1 MPRVSNNTERKCCV
15 REANVEDGFKVTVYP
30 ALMDLEME
38 INNIICAVKEMH
50 SRFVGDKY
58 IRQRMELCKE
68 TLLGNLVLDVAN
80 IVERQVDIVKKA
92 KEEMLAELQSK
103 YREMAVLIDKQV
115 KRVFPTAD
123 QRHDNFVQKRLE
135 DSVIE
140 YNRKAEEARLRQ
152 CEFEKKKI
160 FYRVYQKVSD
170 KFNPGEESVN
180 AADSEALSVRSD
192 VSGEPVE
199 VKFMCSERGG
209 FGRTHLV
216 SPCMPEEGENGARLV
231 NHTFSRIDQPVVNQQ
246 ILEGGTEYPCPP
258 ESQLGPNQVIPP
270 IGVTTPLPV
279 EPKSVKILEQ
289 PKPEELKSQPTFKT
303 IAQNS
308 PKFTLPNDNVW
319 KVTNLNPITKMRRVT
334 SGTTLHTFG
343 INKAEPLSTN
353 DTKKVILNCEMI
365 KSNIWIMFFYGNKP
379 TVFCEGKVIFTSEH
393 YFYSQ
398 ISEFICAN
406 SDRSVRVSPNNQ
418 SLYFLNNNKSII
430 KLTPDKSGTVET
442 PLICGIIPSDFLVE
456 ENNNVCAMDNKGT
469 LVRNSEFSINPNS
482 HKISIPEHDP
492 RLKDYLFTSMEP
504 LNDNILITA
513 YNSSLNLTAYV
524 LLSRG
529 DLAWKQTLFTAA
541 QSATI
546 RFAKVQPAEKSKIY
560 VLCGQITQS
569 LDLLLWDSGVVTLV
583 KKVVLVEP
591 VKNGVVYVHSVVGDL
606 DARLNAVVALVG
618 TQSGIRQAVI
628 PLG

>member
-123 QRHDNFVQKRLE
+123 QRHDNFVQRRLE

-199 VKFMCSERGG
+199 VKFKSNPFQVANPVATLSEQS
-209 FGRTHLV
+209 T
-216 SPCMPEEGENGARLV
+216 
-231 NHTFSRIDQPVVNQQ
+231 RIIPDQPLIPEPSLTGGKGPV
-246 ILEGGTEYPCPP
+246 LEA
-258 ESQLGPNQVIPP
+258 
-270 IGVTTPLPV
+270 
-279 EPKSVKILEQ
+279 K
-289 PKPEELKSQPTFKT
+289 
-303 IAQNS
+303 
-308 PKFTLPNDNVW
+308 
-319 KVTNLNPITKMRRVT
+319 
-334 SGTTLHTFG
+334 
-343 INKAEPLSTN
+343 LS
-353 DTKKVILNCEMI
+353 
-365 KSNIWIMFFYGNKP
+365 
-379 TVFCEGKVIFTSEH
+379 
-393 YFYSQ
+393 
-398 ISEFICAN
+398 AN
-406 SDRSVRVSPNNQ
+406 SDLAVSDKELEEIAKNT
-418 SLYFLNNNKSII
+418 
-430 KLTPDKSGTVET
+430 KLKISEEVQVE
-442 PLICGIIPSDFLVE
+442 GIQQFDHIWHLGKLE
-456 ENNNVCAMDNKGT
+456 ENKYLVSGYAQQTSLVGKMIKDDNSYSIFNIKS
-469 LVRNSEFSINPNS
+469 RSINEFGRAE
-482 HKISIPEHDP
+482 IQ
-492 RLKDYLFTSMEP
+492 L
-504 LNDNILITA
+504 
-513 YNSSLNLTAYV
+513 SLQY
-524 LLSRG
+524 G
-529 DLAWKQTLFTAA
+529 
-541 QSATI
+541 
-546 RFAKVQPAEKSKIY
+546 
-560 VLCGQITQS
+560 CG
-569 LDLLLWDSGVVTLV
+569 
-583 KKVVLVEP
+583 
-591 VKNGVVYVHSVVGDL
+591 
-606 DARLNAVVALVG
+606 
-618 TQSGIRQAVI
+618 
-628 PLG
+628 